1 MKNTSSPAIDTAL
14 LTLARLIADS
24 DKTES
29 QLLAILTACS
39 SMITDSPKPAPA
51 PAPAAEPTDPAAR
64 LQAINR
70 IIRAA
75 NGAESPVLATFY
87 ARSGMTL
94 AAIKSELLPIAVK
107 SRAFGKI

>member
-14 LTLARLIADS
+14 LTLAKLIADS

-29 QLLAILTACS
+29 QLLAILAAAS
-39 SMITDSPKPAPA
+39 SMITGSQNPAPA
-51 PAPAAEPTDPAAR
+51 AEPAEPTDPAAR

-75 NGAESPVLATFY
+75 NGAESAVLAAFY
-87 ARSGMTL
+87 AKSPMSL
-94 AAIKSELLPIAVK
+94 NAIKAELLPIAVK
-107 SRAFGKI
+107 SRAFGKV

>member
-14 LTLARLIADS
+14 LTLAKLIADS

-29 QLLAILTACS
+29 QLLAILAAAS
-39 SMITDSPKPAPA
+39 SMITGSQNPAPA
-51 PAPAAEPTDPAAR
+51 TAAEPTDPAAR

-75 NGAESPVLATFY
+75 NGAESRVLAAFY
-87 ARSGMTL
+87 AKSGMTL
-94 AAIKSELLPIAVK
+94 TAIKSELLPIAVK
-107 SRAFGKI
+107 SRAFGKV